1 MEVIKKF
8 FTCNNREY
16 EIFSLYKSATKP
28 VPASVVVSLFA
39 LCSEGPSLYLG
50 NGDLKNCL
58 EDGIHLLKSARVFVL
73 CTNRWH
79 YCGEMY
85 LRKSTEI
92 TCGADTFQTKHYTKS
107 SLKLNNR
114 HQHAW
119 IRPCSI
125 VL

>member
-39 LCSEGPSLYLG
+39 LCSEGPSLYLD

-58 EDGIHLLKSARVFVL
+58 EDGIHL
-73 CTNRWH
+73 
-79 YCGEMY
+79 
-85 LRKSTEI
+85 
-92 TCGADTFQTKHYTKS
+92 
-107 SLKLNNR
+107 
-114 HQHAW
+114 
-119 IRPCSI
+119 
-125 VL
+125 